1 MTYLNWGCD
10 PLTGECESCL
20 DAYCNICNEE
30 FKKKHASDEDAGS
43 PDESCQDF
51 AEPDCDHCDLEKKP
65 DCARCEIILSV
76 CLNCADN
83 KSCEFRICGN
93 V

>member
-10 PLTGECESCL
+10 SLTEECESCL
-20 DAYCNICNEE
+20 DACCNICNEE
-30 FKKKHASDEDAGS
+30 FKKKHASDEDTGN

-65 DCARCEIILSV
+65 DCARCEIILAV